1 MYLHAKETKH
11 TKRVKPYCY
20 PNSPIP
26 NSPLRSTHV
35 PTAIHCLKDNA
46 PPMKQLLKTLTE
58 TFGPSGYEEN
68 VRKLVR
74 AEVKSLADEVKVDAL
89 GNLIARKRPGKYT
102 KDTKKI
108 MIAAHMD
115 EIGLIVSHVDENGF
129 VRFSSIGGVFG
140 RYVLGGRVRFLNG
153 VQGVIGYD
161 RLEKVNDVPSFEKI
175 YVDVGATSKK
185 DCPVKIGDVGAFDRP
200 FAELGNRLVA
210 KSMDDRVG
218 VLVAIETLRA
228 LKSTPHDVYFV
239 FTTQEE
245 VGVRGAGT
253 SAFVIDPD
261 LGIAIDVTPTGD
273 TPNAFKMEMA
283 LGKGPCVKIQD
294 VGAISDP
301 RIVQWMIRTA
311 EKNKIPY
318 QREVL
323 LVGGTD
329 ARAIQ
334 LTRAGVPA
342 GCLSIP
348 VRYVHSPSEMV
359 DYTDVQNSIKLL
371 TALLRAPIDLE

>member
-1 MYLHAKETKH
+1 
-11 TKRVKPYCY
+11 
-20 PNSPIP
+20 
-26 NSPLRSTHV
+26 
-35 PTAIHCLKDNA
+35 
-46 PPMKQLLKTLTE
+46 MKLLLKQLTE

-74 AEVKSLADEVKVDAL
+74 AEVKPLADEIKVDAL
-89 GNLIARKRPGKYT
+89 GNLIARKRPSKFT

-115 EIGLIVSHVDENGF
+115 EIGLMVSHIDENGF

-153 VQGVIGYD
+153 VTGVIGYD
-161 RLEKVNDVPSFEKI
+161 RLEKVHEAPALDKVYI
-175 YVDVGATSKK
+175 DVGATSKK
-185 DCPVKIGDVGAFDRP
+185 DCPVRVGDVAAFDRS
-200 FAELGNRLVA
+200 FVELGNRLVA

-245 VGVRGAGT
+245 VGVRGATT
-253 SAFVIDPD
+253 SAFGIDPD
-261 LGIAIDVTPTGD
+261 LGIAIDVTPTAD
-273 TPNAFKMEMA
+273 TPNALKMEMK

-294 VGAISDP
+294 PGMIADP

-311 EKNKIPY
+311 EKNKLPY

-323 LVGGTD
+323 LVGSTD
-329 ARAIQ
+329 ARAMQ
-334 LTRAGVPA
+334 LVRSGVPA

-359 DYTDVQNSIKLL
+359 DYNDVQNSVKLL
-371 TALLRAPIDLE
+371 TSLLRAKVDLGD